1 MTEATKSPTRRLGR
15 LGAWVV
21 AIGLAVGTNGSGVAW
36 ADEALGPSRGTD
48 TTSSAS
54 DTSSRSEDS
63 PRSRED
69 DGPSTVPPG
78 VRIAT
83 RTIDKRI
90 DRMSEM
96 GEMESLR
103 LQMAM
108 DRMSKMMSTLSNVL
122 RKASETAQ
130 NITGNIK

>member
-1 MTEATKSPTRRLGR
+1 MTEATKSPTCRLGW

-21 AIGLAVGTNGSGVAW
+21 AIGLVVGTNGSGVAW
-36 ADEALGPSRGTD
+36 ADEAPGPSGGTD
-48 TTSSAS
+48 TSSSAS

-78 VRIAT
+78 VSIAT

>member
-1 MTEATKSPTRRLGR
+1 MTEATKSLTRRLGR

-21 AIGLAVGTNGSGVAW
+21 AIGLAVGTYGSGVAW
-36 ADEALGPSRGTD
+36 ADEASGPSRGTD

-54 DTSSRSEDS
+54 DTSSRGEDS